1 VGAACRAGHR
11 LMQAERLRLT
21 LFLARTELSRRYAGT
36 IGGVAWT
43 VIGPLTV
50 IAVIWFALDVGLG
63 LRAAS
68 GSDFGYRL
76 VVGLVAWQFFS
87 EAVNDATGSIL
98 RNPHLV
104 KKVVFPV
111 QLLPLASAISSLYVH
126 LALLA
131 ALIVSLVIL
140 RGQPSLSILQLP
152 LWIGLSTLITI
163 TVGLITAS
171 LNTVYRDTGPL
182 VPFLVNLLFWLSPI
196 IWPLEKLPDDW
207 KAIAIWNPMTVVI
220 EGYRAAL
227 LGAPSAID
235 LSHTVTMALIMVVSA
250 CGAAFVFHVLRPL
263 FADRL

>member
-1 VGAACRAGHR
+1 
-11 LMQAERLRLT
+11 MQAERLRLT

-68 GSDFGYRL
+68 GPDFSYRL
-76 VVGLVAWQFFS
+76 VVALVAWQFFS
-87 EAVNDATGSIL
+87 DTVNDATGSIL

-111 QLLPLASAISSLYVH
+111 QLLPLTSAVSSLYVH

-131 ALIVSLVIL
+131 VLVVSLVML
-140 RGQPSLSILQLP
+140 RGEPSLSILQLP
-152 LWIGLSTLITI
+152 LWIGLATLISV
-163 TVGLITAS
+163 TVGLLTAS

-196 IWPLEKLPDDW
+196 IWPLEKLPDAW

-227 LGAPSAID
+227 LGTPPVID
-235 LSHTVTMALIMVVSA
+235 PWHAATMALIMVVAA
-250 CGAAFVFHVLRPL
+250 CCAAFVFNLLRPL